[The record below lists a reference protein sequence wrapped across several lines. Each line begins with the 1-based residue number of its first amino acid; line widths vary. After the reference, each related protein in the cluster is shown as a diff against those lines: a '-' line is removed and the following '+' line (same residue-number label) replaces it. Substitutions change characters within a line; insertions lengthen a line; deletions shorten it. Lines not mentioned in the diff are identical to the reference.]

1 MVVVDT
7 AGKLQNGS
15 SCLVW

>member
-1 MVVVDT
+1 MVVDT